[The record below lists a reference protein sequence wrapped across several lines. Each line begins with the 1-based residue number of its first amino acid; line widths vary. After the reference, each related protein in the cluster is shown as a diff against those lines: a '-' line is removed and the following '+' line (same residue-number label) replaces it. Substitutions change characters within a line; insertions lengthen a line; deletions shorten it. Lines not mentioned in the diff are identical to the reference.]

1 MPVSEPYKKQNR
13 ELKYLNSSGD
23 IMLTT
28 FQFKNS
34 LLCIPMTLRQPS
46 KIFTTDTKFYK
57 NQINLVE
64 TNRTCKLF

>member
-1 MPVSEPYKKQNR
+1 
-13 ELKYLNSSGD
+13 
-23 IMLTT
+23 
-28 FQFKNS
+28 
-34 LLCIPMTLRQPS
+34 MTLRQPS